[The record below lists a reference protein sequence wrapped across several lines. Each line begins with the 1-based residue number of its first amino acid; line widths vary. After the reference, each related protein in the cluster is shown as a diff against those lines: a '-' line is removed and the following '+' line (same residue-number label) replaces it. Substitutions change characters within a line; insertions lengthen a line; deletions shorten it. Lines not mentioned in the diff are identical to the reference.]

1 MRVAVTGASGFV
13 GQAVI
18 AKLLSC
24 QHDVHAVFRS
34 LDKTAPILAQA
45 IQTFSVGHIKVDTD
59 WTDALT
65 GVNCVVHCAARAH
78 VMNETETDALAAY
91 RSVNVAGTRR
101 LAEQAAKT
109 GVHRLVYLSSIKVNG
124 EQTFSGDFFTC
135 LDKPFAKD
143 PYGISKWE
151 AEQALHEVSE
161 KTDLEVVIIR
171 PPLIYG
177 AGVKGNF
184 LSMLAWLS
192 RGVPLPLGA
201 IQNQRSLVGID
212 NLVDLII
219 TCIDHPAAKNQTFL
233 VSDDED
239 LSTTEL
245 VQRLGAALNKPVR
258 LLPVPASLLG
268 LVARLMGRQY
278 LAERLL
284 GDLQVNISKTK
295 EMLDWAPPVSVND
308 GFRKTAKWY
317 LGH

>member
-1 MRVAVTGASGFV
+1 MG
-13 GQAVI
+13 
-18 AKLLSC
+18 
-24 QHDVHAVFRS
+24 
-34 LDKTAPILAQA
+34 
-45 IQTFSVGHIKVDTD
+45 
-59 WTDALT
+59 
-65 GVNCVVHCAARAH
+65 N
-78 VMNETETDALAAY
+78 
-91 RSVNVAGTRR
+91 R
-101 LAEQAAKT
+101 LFLE
-109 GVHRLVYLSSIKVNG
+109 
-124 EQTFSGDFFTC
+124 DCFTC
-135 LDKPFAKD
+135 LDKPFAED

-219 TCIDHPAAKNQTFL
+219 TCIDPAIKNQTFL

-245 VQRLGAALNKPVR
+245 VRLGAALDKPVR
-258 LLPVPASLLG
+258 LLPVPASLLE
-268 LVARLMGRQY
+268 LVARLMGEQY
-278 LAERLL
+278 RGGGCSVIFKSTFQDQRDARL
-284 GDLQVNISKTK
+284 GSSGK
-295 EMLDWAPPVSVND
+295 
-308 GFRKTAKWY
+308 RK
-317 LGH
+317 

>member
-1 MRVAVTGASGFV
+1 MRVAVTGATGFV
-13 GQAVI
+13 GQALI
-18 AKLLSC
+18 TELLLG
-24 QHDVHAVFRS
+24 QHDVRAVVRS
-34 LDKTAPILAQA
+34 LDKKVPALDRVS
-45 IQTFSVGHIKVDTD
+45 QTFCVGDILFDTD
-59 WTDALT
+59 WTDTLDQ
-65 GVNCVVHCAARAH
+65 VNCVVHCAARVH
-78 VMNETETDALAAY
+78 VMNEIEADALAAY
-91 RSVNVAGTRR
+91 RAVNVAGTRQ
-101 LAEQAAKT
+101 LAEQAAKI
-109 GVHRLVYLSSIKVNG
+109 GVRRLVYLSSIKVNG
-124 EQTFSGDFFTC
+124 EQTVSGNCFTP
-135 LDKPFAKD
+135 LDEPFTND
-143 PYGISKWE
+143 PYAISKWE

-212 NLVDLII
+212 NLVDLIK

-245 VQRLGAALNKPVR
+245 VKRLGAALDKPVR
-258 LLPVPASLLG
+258 LLPVPASLLE

>member
-1 MRVAVTGASGFV
+1 MRVAVTGATGFV
-13 GQAVI
+13 GQAVMTS
-18 AKLLSC
+18 LMSG
-24 QHDVHAVFRS
+24 QHNVHAVVRT
-34 LDKTAPILAQA
+34 LDKNAPVLARE
-45 IQTFSVGHIKVDTD
+45 IQTFSVGDIKVDTQ
-59 WTDALT
+59 WTDALV
-65 GVNCVVHCAARAH
+65 GVNCVIHCAARAH

-91 RSVNVAGTRR
+91 RAVNVTGTRR
-101 LAEQAAKT
+101 LAEQAAKM

-171 PPLIYG
+171 PPLVYG

-284 GDLQVNISKTK
+284 GDLQVNITKTK
-295 EMLDWAPPVSVND
+295 KMLDWAPPVSVHD